1 MPYIIRPTRN
11 GAEGAAPPSPR
22 ILCMYEENRAKLLN
36 VTVFTW
42 NSSHIYHHFLSTASV
57 CMYYELCAIISE
69 FGFARTVG
77 WDFFSILPFHL
88 PPPPPLSLSP
98 TLSLLSLSLSLST
111 LSLSTLFL
119 FSLFV
124 SLSFI
129 FSLISSSLSTFVS
142 RYFSL
147 SLSLSVCPPPLSL
160 SLSLSLYV
168 PPAGM
173 SFWGGGAR
181 DRGIVY

>member
-1 MPYIIRPTRN
+1 
-11 GAEGAAPPSPR
+11 
-22 ILCMYEENRAKLLN
+22 MYEENRATLLN

-42 NSSHIYHHFLSTASV
+42 NSSNMYHHCLGKASV
-57 CMYYELCAIISE
+57 CMYYELCAIISK

-77 WDFFSILPFHL
+77 WDSFSILPST
-88 PPPPPLSLSP
+88 PLS
-98 TLSLLSLSLSLST
+98 LSLLSLLS
-111 LSLSTLFL
+111 LFL

-129 FSLISSSLSTFVS
+129 FSLISSSSSLFVS

-147 SLSLSVCPPPLSL
+147 SLCPPPL

-168 PPAGM
+168 PPARM
-173 SFWGGGAR
+173 SVWGYGSAR